1 MAADQKAKID
11 AKLKAHPMKEMT
23 KEVTAFLKKNPALQK
38 KFGSI
43 ESSEKVEL
51 DKRKWNA
58 KKVTEVI
65 EANVR
70 YDLKILAVRFAK
82 LIKDGENGDPKKL
95 EKALIKEFEDVKKEV
110 LNKASLVVEE
120 IVSGK
125 GDNAK
130 SLKDCKAAFAKLGKV
145 DFDMM
150 YQAPRQEAEE
160 AFNRLAEVLEDKK
173 ATEAEQKKE
182 MAEALKTL
190 DICVKEFGDS
200 GKEASD
206 AIDTLLKAAK
216 TSKND
221 KDVDGEIKSFAETV
235 LKSEGKITS
244 VLSKSKKFSD
254 ALDAAQ
260 KLLKSGDVSAK
271 AAKVQKGVFA
281 KMSSLDGSAKETLKN
296 ASSMERAFKKIESK
310 LK

>member
-1 MAADQKAKID
+1 MVGAQKVKID
-11 AKLKAHPMKEMT
+11 AKLKAYPMKEMT
-23 KEVTAFLKKNPALQK
+23 KEVTAYLKKNPALQK
-38 KFGSI
+38 KFSSI

-65 EANVR
+65 VANVR
-70 YDLKILAVRFAK
+70 YDLKILAVRFHK
-82 LIKDGENGDPKKL
+82 LIKDGENGDQKKL
-95 EKALIKEFEDVKKEV
+95 EKALIKEFEDIKKEV

-130 SLKDCKAAFAKLGKV
+130 SLKDCKTAFARLGKV
-145 DFDMM
+145 DFDAM

-160 AFNRLAEVLEDKK
+160 AFDRLAKVLEDKK
-173 ATEAEQKKE
+173 ATEADQKKE

-190 DICVKEFGDS
+190 DICVKQFGES
-200 GKEASD
+200 GKEAAT

-216 TSKND
+216 NSKKD
-221 KDVDGEIKSFAETV
+221 KNVDGEITAFAEMV

-244 VLSKSKKFSD
+244 VLSKSKKFAD
-254 ALDAAQ
+254 ALENAQ
-260 KLLKSGDVSAK
+260 KLLKAGDVSDK
-271 AAKVQKGVFA
+271 AAKVQKAVFT
-281 KMSSLDGSAKETLKN
+281 KMSKLDGSAKETLKN
-296 ASSMERAFKKIESK
+296 AARMERDFKKIESK